1 MHHLLYYYIINLP
14 FIWMSHSA
22 YSPDL
27 VHCDTGMLRIVKE
40 SFEDQEFE
48 IENELLS
55 VFVIIAQQYK

>member
-1 MHHLLYYYIINLP
+1 
-14 FIWMSHSA
+14 MSHSA

-27 VHCDTGMLRIVKE
+27 VHYDIGMLRIVKE

-55 VFVIIAQQYK
+55 VFVIIA

>member
-1 MHHLLYYYIINLP
+1 
-14 FIWMSHSA
+14 MSHSA